1 MRKTRAAARSWRDF
15 IKMSG
20 QRPLLCCL
28 LVAAGYFLLGR
39 AGQLLTVPPS
49 YATAIWPP
57 SGIALAA
64 ILLFGNR
71 VLPGIFLGAF
81 LVNGWIQW
89 NRPLWTDWDGIV
101 VPMSISLGVTAQ
113 AFVGA
118 WLVKRVIGFPNP
130 LIHDRQ
136 ILIFLALGGP
146 VACVLGA
153 TWGVATLASAG
164 ELHDFSAFLLNWCTW
179 WGGDVIGVIIFA
191 PLTLICFARP
201 RELWRPRCVSVAL
214 PLSGAMAMIVLGFA
228 LTRSWDESRTEEQF
242 RSIAGS
248 AHQLLD
254 DQLDRHLEV
263 VESLHRYLDFSQF
276 IKRGE
281 FARMVDATEHR
292 CAATETVA
300 WVSREIT
307 SRDEL
312 ASLAAGRT
320 TIDGSDDGGDSG
332 AGSRTGHAD
341 HVSRFSVAYLYPET
355 SSFLSMGQDF
365 ATNPNWT
372 NLMRQC
378 CDSGQPLASRP
389 FLSEK
394 FLSEQDSRSG
404 ERHVLVLAPVYQ
416 RGEQPATVAE
426 RRRRLRG
433 FIVGVFG
440 IAPLVRNASPLLDA
454 GTYRVSIY
462 DVSEGTSELVHEP
475 RADSLPRDLSEVSPY
490 LRQTDLVY
498 RAPFAGRQ
506 WECHYSPTDAFYKNH
521 FNGQRRMIL
530 GATLGLVALLG
541 TFLLI
546 LSGRTAKIEASE
558 ARYLD
563 LYENAPD
570 MFISMD
576 VRTQRVIECNR
587 TFLDSTGFQKQWV
600 IDKQMDELFDPSSRI
615 ELRRAF
621 REFLASGHVSDVEL
635 RLRCADGGSID
646 TSVKMSVVRDQ
657 NGESIVCRAAL
668 RDITARKR
676 VEADLKTQEMQL
688 AHAGRLSMMGEMA
701 AGLAH
706 EINQPLAAIAAYA
719 EGASIRLR
727 DGKPDIDSLN
737 IVLQRIA
744 TDAHRAGQVIRRL
757 RQFLRKRT
765 PERTS
770 VQINDLVR
778 EVASFV
784 YPDLR
789 RRDVR
794 LGIDLGKELPP
805 VQGDPIQLQQVL
817 LNLVRNGADAMLDT
831 DLSRRQLM
839 IRTRCSDGESVDVTV
854 EDFGH
859 GLSTNANDELFE
871 AFYSTK
877 DDGLGMGL
885 AISRSII
892 ESHGGQIWATSN
904 PQRGATFYFSLPAT
918 AEVGA

>member
-1 MRKTRAAARSWRDF
+1 M
-15 IKMSG
+15 
-20 QRPLLCCL
+20 
-28 LVAAGYFLLGR
+28 
-39 AGQLLTVPPS
+39 
-49 YATAIWPP
+49 
-57 SGIALAA
+57 
-64 ILLFGNR
+64 
-71 VLPGIFLGAF
+71 
-81 LVNGWIQW
+81 
-89 NRPLWTDWDGIV
+89 
-101 VPMSISLGVTAQ
+101 
-113 AFVGA
+113 
-118 WLVKRVIGFPNP
+118 
-130 LIHDRQ
+130 IHDRQ

-146 VACVLGA
+146 VACLLGS
-153 TWGVATLASAG
+153 TWGVATLAIAS
-164 ELHDFSAFLLNWCTW
+164 EMYDVSVLLLNWCTW
-179 WGGDVIGVIIFA
+179 WVGDFIGVIIFA
-191 PLTLICFARP
+191 PLALICFARP
-201 RELWRPRCVSVAL
+201 RELWRPRWESVAL
-214 PLSGAMAMIVLGFA
+214 PLAGAMAMIVLGFA

-254 DQLDRHLEV
+254 DQVDRHLEV
-263 VESLHRYLDFSQF
+263 IESLHRYLDFSQF
-276 IKRGE
+276 INRGE
-281 FARMVDATEHR
+281 FARMVDATEQR

-300 WVSREIT
+300 WVSREAT
-307 SRDEL
+307 SRDDL
-312 ASLAAGRT
+312 ASGPPARLPL
-320 TIDGSDDGGDSG
+320 DGAEDGGVS
-332 AGSRTGHAD
+332 AEAIPAPRTD

-365 ATNPNWT
+365 ATNPNWSS
-372 NLMRQC
+372 LMQQC
-378 CDSGQPLASRP
+378 CDSGKPLASRP

-404 ERHVLVLAPVYQ
+404 ERHVLVLSPVYQ
-416 RGEQPATVAE
+416 RGEQPATIVE
-426 RRRRLRG
+426 RRRDLRG

-454 GTYRVSIY
+454 GTYRVSIF
-462 DVSEGTSELVHEP
+462 DVTEGTKELVHEP
-475 RADSLPRDLSEVSPY
+475 RPDSLPRDLAEVSPY

-530 GATLGLVALLG
+530 GATLGLVAVLG

-587 TFLDSTGFQKQWV
+587 TFLDSTGFQKHWV

-635 RLRCADGGSID
+635 RLRCGDGGSID

-668 RDITARKR
+668 RDITVRKR
-676 VEADLKTQEMQL
+676 VEADLQTQEMQL

-706 EINQPLAAIAAYA
+706 EINQPLGAIAAYA

-727 DGKPDIDSLN
+727 DGKPDLDRLN

-770 VQINDLVR
+770 VQVNDLVR

-784 YPDLR
+784 YSDLR

-794 LGIDLGKELPP
+794 LGIDLGKDLPP

-839 IRTRCSDGESVDVTV
+839 IRTRCGDGENVDVTV

-859 GLSTNANDELFE
+859 GLSTNASDELFE

-904 PQRGATFYFSLPAT
+904 PQQGATFYFSLPAT